1 MTRRVERFVEEF
13 KNVNLEEFYQLP
25 NKKSEI
31 VRINFRGVSD
41 RAIKIF
47 IYYEKAYACPDLD
60 LPTDLMEHIK
70 GYLPDIVQIELTLT
84 IPESQY
90 PFRPHMWEVIRVKS
104 NIFDSSKYLEIIN
117 RHNMY
122 NIADWSPAITIQSDV
137 LCLIEKLYDYLYAAE
152 NKFIIKYINI
162 NITKLTIHNESII

>member
-1 MTRRVERFVEEF
+1 MTKRLQRFVEDF
-13 KNVNLEEFYQLP
+13 QNVNLEEFYQLP
-25 NKKSEI
+25 NNKSEI
-31 VRINFRGVSD
+31 VRINFRVFSE
-41 RAIKIF
+41 RVIKIF

-90 PFRPHMWEVIRVKS
+90 PFNPHVWEVIRVKS
-104 NIFDSSKYLEIIN
+104 NIFNESKYLEIIN
-117 RHNMY
+117 RHNLY

-137 LCLIEKLYDYLYAAE
+137 LCLIEKLYDYLYLAE
-152 NKFIIKYINI
+152 NKFIINYINI
-162 NITKLTIHNESII
+162 NITDLIIHNESNI

>member
-1 MTRRVERFVEEF
+1 MTKRLDRFVEDF
-13 KNVNLEEFYQLP
+13 KNINLEEYYQLP

-31 VRINFRGVSD
+31 VRINFRVVSV
-41 RAIKIF
+41 RVIKIF

-90 PFRPHMWEVIRVKS
+90 PFKPHMWEVIRVKS

-117 RHNMY
+117 THNLY
-122 NIADWSPAITIQSDV
+122 NIAGWSPAITIQSDV
-137 LCLIEKLYDYLYAAE
+137 LCLIEKLYDYLYMAE
-152 NKFIIKYINI
+152 NKFIIKYNNI
-162 NITKLTIHNESII
+162 NITGLIIHNEGNI